1 MMTFVLCVL
10 VILSVTTA
18 AFRGT
23 LGEVTTSLLHAGE
36 DAVDLCLVLAGNL
49 CLWSGLMKVAEKS
62 GLAEKMAHGL
72 YPITKRIFRGLKRD
86 SPECRA
92 ISLNLAANLLG
103 LGNAATPAGITAIQE
118 MQKSSAQKQKG
129 TATNHMVLF
138 VVMNTASLQIIP
150 TTTAMLRIHAGSA
163 TPMDVLPAIWFSSIL
178 SVAMGI
184 AAAKALQR
192 VWSDSPQSSQAKRR
206 AE

>member
-1 MMTFVLCVL
+1 MTFVLCVL

-118 MQKSSAQKQKG
+118 MQKSSAQKE

-150 TTTAMLRIHAGSA
+150 TTTAMLRMHAGSA

-178 SVAMGI
+178 SVTMGI

-192 VWSDSPQSSQAKRR
+192 VWSDSPQSRRSKRR
-206 AE
+206 AD

>member
-1 MMTFVLCVL
+1 MTFVLCVL

-118 MQKSSAQKQKG
+118 MQKSSAQKE

-150 TTTAMLRIHAGSA
+150 TTTAMLRMHAGSA

-178 SVAMGI
+178 SVTMGI

-192 VWSDSPQSSQAKRR
+192 VWSDSPQSSQSNQSKRR
-206 AE
+206 EE

>member
-1 MMTFVLCVL
+1 MTFVLCVL

-118 MQKSSAQKQKG
+118 MQKSSAQKE

-150 TTTAMLRIHAGSA
+150 TTTAMLRMHAGSA

-178 SVAMGI
+178 SVTMGI
-184 AAAKALQR
+184 AAVKALQR
-192 VWSDSPQSSQAKRR
+192 VWTDSPQSSRSKRR

>member
-1 MMTFVLCVL
+1 MTFVLCVL

-118 MQKSSAQKQKG
+118 MQKSSVQKD

-150 TTTAMLRIHAGSA
+150 TTTAMLRMHAGSA

-178 SVAMGI
+178 SVTMGI

-192 VWSDSPQSSQAKRR
+192 VWSDSPQSSRSKRR
-206 AE
+206 AD

>member
-1 MMTFVLCVL
+1 MTFVLCVL

-118 MQKSSAQKQKG
+118 MQKSSAQKE

-150 TTTAMLRIHAGSA
+150 TTTAMLRMHAGSA

-178 SVAMGI
+178 SVTMGI

-192 VWSDSPQSSQAKRR
+192 VWSDSPQSCRSKRR

>member
-1 MMTFVLCVL
+1 MTFVLCVL

-118 MQKSSAQKQKG
+118 MQKSSVQKD

-150 TTTAMLRIHAGSA
+150 TTTAMLRMHAGSA
-163 TPMDVLPAIWFSSIL
+163 TPMDVLPAIWFSSVL
-178 SVAMGI
+178 SVTMGI

-192 VWSDSPQSSQAKRR
+192 VWSDSPQSSRSKRR
-206 AE
+206 AD

>member
-1 MMTFVLCVL
+1 MTFVLCVL

-118 MQKSSAQKQKG
+118 MQKSSAQKE

-150 TTTAMLRIHAGSA
+150 TTTAMLRMHAGSA

-178 SVAMGI
+178 SVTMGI

-192 VWSDSPQSSQAKRR
+192 VWSDSPQSSRSKRR
-206 AE
+206 AD

>member
-1 MMTFVLCVL
+1 MTFVLCVL

-118 MQKSSAQKQKG
+118 MQKSSAQKD

-150 TTTAMLRIHAGSA
+150 TTTAMLRMHAGSA

-178 SVAMGI
+178 SVTMGI

-192 VWSDSPQSSQAKRR
+192 VWSDSPQSSRSKRR
-206 AE
+206 AD

>member
-1 MMTFVLCVL
+1 MTFVLCVL

-118 MQKSSAQKQKG
+118 MQKSSAQKE

-150 TTTAMLRIHAGSA
+150 TTTAMLRMHAGSA
-163 TPMDVLPAIWFSSIL
+163 TPMDVLPAIWFSSVL
-178 SVAMGI
+178 SVTMGI

-192 VWSDSPQSSQAKRR
+192 VWTDSPQSSRSKRR
-206 AE
+206 AD

>member
-1 MMTFVLCVL
+1 MTFVLCVL

-72 YPITKRIFRGLKRD
+72 YPITKRIFCGLKRD

-118 MQKSSAQKQKG
+118 MQKSSAQKE

-150 TTTAMLRIHAGSA
+150 TTTAMLRMHAGSA

-178 SVAMGI
+178 SVTMGI

-192 VWSDSPQSSQAKRR
+192 VWSDSPQSSRSKRR
-206 AE
+206 AD

>member
-1 MMTFVLCVL
+1 MTFVLCVL

-118 MQKSSAQKQKG
+118 MQKSSAQKE

-150 TTTAMLRIHAGSA
+150 TTTAMLRMHAGSA

-178 SVAMGI
+178 SVTMGI

-192 VWSDSPQSSQAKRR
+192 VWTDSPQSSRSKRR
-206 AE
+206 AD

>member
-1 MMTFVLCVL
+1 MTFVLCVL

-118 MQKSSAQKQKG
+118 MQKSSVQKD

-150 TTTAMLRIHAGSA
+150 TTTAMLRMHAGSA

-192 VWSDSPQSSQAKRR
+192 VWSDSPQSSRSKRR
-206 AE
+206 AD